1 MQLACTNEFS
11 GLAFNNCGCV
21 GKGAWPGSSSVVQA
35 LILSVLGL
43 ERNLNV
49 QVP

>member
-1 MQLACTNEFS
+1 MQLTRTHEYS
-11 GLAFNNCGCV
+11 GLAFNNSGCV
-21 GKGAWPGSSSVVQA
+21 GKGGWPGSSSVVQA
-35 LILSVLGL
+35 LILGL